1 MLSTFDTNYY
11 QNLVNDVAEN
21 NSFLD
26 TGNLTFIKIQMVKN
40 ATSVQQVD
48 QENAT
53 SKLDSLLEK

>member
-1 MLSTFDTNYY
+1 MLGTFDTNYY
-11 QNLVNDVAEN
+11 QNLVNYVAEN

-53 SKLDSLLEK
+53 S

>member
-1 MLSTFDTNYY
+1 MLGTFDTNYY
-11 QNLVNDVAEN
+11 QNLVNNMAEN

-26 TGNLTFIKIQMVKN
+26 TGNLTLIKIQMVKN
-40 ATSVQQVD
+40 ATSVQQID

>member
-1 MLSTFDTNYY
+1 M
-11 QNLVNDVAEN
+11 AEN
-21 NSFLD
+21 KSFLD
-26 TGNLTFIKIQMVKN
+26 TGNLTFIKIQMVKI